1 MIYIVDFGSQTTH
14 LINRRIERMGVPTKI
29 LTPLKFDRTVS
40 KKKPLGII
48 LSGGPSSV
56 TQKNSPTINPKVFKM
71 NIPILGICYGLQLTT
86 KLLKGEVIS
95 SNIQEF
101 GPAQLN
107 ILKESKLFQSIPKE
121 SMVWM
126 SHGDRVERIP
136 EGFHI
141 VAKTKDLPI
150 VAISNESKKIYGI
163 QFHPEVSHTKYG
175 EEILKNFVE
184 ICGFGIKESKVD
196 IQSIVDKLQEEMPD
210 GNVICGVS
218 GGIDSTVAAILT
230 AKAIGKRLKPV
241 YIESGL
247 MRVGT
252 KDLVKDIFK
261 KHVGID
267 VKVVR
272 AKGRFL
278 KKLKSVTDPEQK
290 RTIIGNLYIKLFEEE
305 AKRIQDVKYL
315 VQGTIYS
322 DVIESKGSEHAD
334 KIKSHHNVGG
344 LPKNMNLKLVEPLR
358 EFYKD
363 EVRLLGQDLNLPK
376 EIVFSQPFPGPGQA
390 IRILGEITNER
401 LKKQQLADK
410 IVVEEF
416 KRFSWYEK
424 VFQCFPVMTGVN
436 STAVKGD
443 SRRYAEV
450 VAVRAYESK
459 DVMTS
464 SWAYLPKELLQS
476 ISSRI
481 VNEVPD
487 VSRVVYDITTKPPA
501 TMEWE

>member
-1 MIYIVDFGSQTTH
+1 
-14 LINRRIERMGVPTKI
+14 MGVPTKI
-29 LTPLKFDRTVS
+29 VTPSEFDKAIS
-40 KKKPLGII
+40 KNKPSGII

-56 TQKNSPTINPKVFKM
+56 TQENSPTTNPKIFEM
-71 NIPILGICYGLQLTT
+71 DIPILGICYGLQLTA

-107 ILKESKLFQSIPKE
+107 VLEESRLFEKIPKK

-126 SHGDRVERIP
+126 SHGDRVEKLP
-136 EGFHI
+136 KGFKVI
-141 VAKTKDLPI
+141 GKTKDVDI
-150 VAISNESKKIYGI
+150 AAISNESKNIFGI

-175 EEILKNFVE
+175 EEILENFVK
-184 ICGFGIKESKVD
+184 ICGLEVKESKVD
-196 IQSIVDKLQEEMPD
+196 IQNIVVKLEKEMSD
-210 GNVICGVS
+210 GNAICGVS
-218 GGIDSTVAAILT
+218 GGIDSTVAAVLA

-247 MRVGT
+247 MRIGT
-252 KDLVKDIFK
+252 KELVKDIFK

-267 VKVVR
+267 VKVIR

-278 KKLKSVTDPEQK
+278 KALKGVTDPEKK
-290 RTIIGNLYIKLFEEE
+290 RKIIGELYVKLFEEE
-305 AKRIQDVKYL
+305 SKRIQDVKYL
-315 VQGTIYS
+315 IQGTIYS

-344 LPKNMNLKLVEPLR
+344 LPKNMNLKVVEPLR

-376 EIVFSQPFPGPGQA
+376 EIVFTQPFPGPGQA
-390 IRILGEITNER
+390 IRILGEVTNSR
-401 LKKQQLADK
+401 LKKQQLADQ
-410 IVVEEF
+410 IVIDEF
-416 KRFSWYEK
+416 KRHGWYEK
-424 VFQCFPVMTGVN
+424 VFQCFPVLTGVK

-450 VAVRAYESK
+450 VAIRAYESK
-459 DVMTS
+459 DIMTS
-464 SWAYLPKELLQS
+464 SWPYLPKELLQS

>member
-1 MIYIVDFGSQTTH
+1 
-14 LINRRIERMGVPTKI
+14 MGVPTKI
-29 LTPLKFDRTVS
+29 VTPSEFDKAIS
-40 KKKPLGII
+40 KNKPSGII

-56 TQKNSPTINPKVFKM
+56 TQENSPTTNPKIFEM
-71 NIPILGICYGLQLTT
+71 DIPILGICYGLQLTA

-107 ILKESKLFQSIPKE
+107 VLEESRLFEKIPKK

-126 SHGDRVERIP
+126 SHGDRVEKLP
-136 EGFHI
+136 KGFKVI
-141 VAKTKDLPI
+141 GKTKDVDI
-150 VAISNESKKIYGI
+150 AAISNESKNIFGI

-175 EEILKNFVE
+175 EEILENFVK
-184 ICGFGIKESKVD
+184 ICGLEVKESKVD
-196 IQSIVDKLQEEMPD
+196 IQNIVVKLEKEMSD
-210 GNVICGVS
+210 GNAICGVS
-218 GGIDSTVAAILT
+218 GGIDSTVAAVLA

-247 MRVGT
+247 MRIGT
-252 KDLVKDIFK
+252 KELVKDIFK

-267 VKVVR
+267 VKVIR

-278 KKLKSVTDPEQK
+278 KALKGVTDPEKK
-290 RTIIGNLYIKLFEEE
+290 RKIIGELYVKLFEEE
-305 AKRIQDVKYL
+305 SKRIQDVKYL
-315 VQGTIYS
+315 IQGTIYS

-344 LPKNMNLKLVEPLR
+344 LPKNMNLKVVEPLR

-376 EIVFSQPFPGPGQA
+376 EIVFTQPFPGPGQA
-390 IRILGEITNER
+390 IRILGEVTNSR
-401 LKKQQLADK
+401 LKKQQLADQ
-410 IVVEEF
+410 IVIEEF
-416 KRFSWYEK
+416 KRYGWYEK
-424 VFQCFPVMTGVN
+424 VFQCFPVLTGVK

-450 VAVRAYESK
+450 VAIRAYESK
-459 DVMTS
+459 DIMTS
-464 SWAYLPKELLQS
+464 SWPYLPKELLQS

>member
-1 MIYIVDFGSQTTH
+1 
-14 LINRRIERMGVPTKI
+14 
-29 LTPLKFDRTVS
+29 
-40 KKKPLGII
+40 
-48 LSGGPSSV
+48 
-56 TQKNSPTINPKVFKM
+56 
-71 NIPILGICYGLQLTT
+71 
-86 KLLKGEVIS
+86 
-95 SNIQEF
+95 
-101 GPAQLN
+101 
-107 ILKESKLFQSIPKE
+107 
-121 SMVWM
+121 MVWM

-136 EGFHI
+136 KGFHI
-141 VAKTKDLPI
+141 VARTKDVPI
-150 VAISNESKKIYGI
+150 AAISNESKKIYGI

-175 EEILKNFVE
+175 EEILKNFIA
-184 ICGFGIKESKVD
+184 ICGFGAKESKVD
-196 IQSIVDKLQEEMPD
+196 IQSIVDKLQEEMLD
-210 GNVICGVS
+210 GNAICGVS
-218 GGIDSTVAAILT
+218 GGIDSTVAAILA
-230 AKAIGKRLKPV
+230 AKAIGRRLKPV

-261 KHVGID
+261 KHVGIN

-278 KKLKSVTDPEQK
+278 KKLKGVTDPEQK
-290 RTIIGNLYIKLFEEE
+290 RKIIGNLYVELFEEE

-315 VQGTIYS
+315 IQGTIYS
-322 DVIESKGSEHAD
+322 DVIESKGSKHAD

-344 LPKNMNLKLVEPLR
+344 LPKNMNLKVVEPLR

-410 IVVEEF
+410 IVIEEF
-416 KRFSWYEK
+416 KRFGWYEK
-424 VFQCFPVMTGVN
+424 VFQCFPVMTEVN

-450 VAVRAYESK
+450 VAIRAYESK

-464 SWAYLPKELLQS
+464 SWAYLSKELLQS

>member
-1 MIYIVDFGSQTTH
+1 
-14 LINRRIERMGVPTKI
+14 
-29 LTPLKFDRTVS
+29 
-40 KKKPLGII
+40 
-48 LSGGPSSV
+48 
-56 TQKNSPTINPKVFKM
+56 
-71 NIPILGICYGLQLTT
+71 
-86 KLLKGEVIS
+86 
-95 SNIQEF
+95 
-101 GPAQLN
+101 
-107 ILKESKLFQSIPKE
+107 
-121 SMVWM
+121 MVWM

-136 EGFHI
+136 KGFHI
-141 VAKTKDLPI
+141 VARTKDVPI
-150 VAISNESKKIYGI
+150 AAISNESKKIYGI

-175 EEILKNFVE
+175 EEILKNFIA
-184 ICGFGIKESKVD
+184 ICGFGAKESKVD
-196 IQSIVDKLQEEMPD
+196 IQSIVDKLQEEMLD
-210 GNVICGVS
+210 GNAICGVS
-218 GGIDSTVAAILT
+218 GGIDSTVAAILA
-230 AKAIGKRLKPV
+230 AKAIGRRLKPV

-261 KHVGID
+261 KHVGIN

-278 KKLKSVTDPEQK
+278 KKLKGVTDPEQK
-290 RTIIGNLYIKLFEEE
+290 RKIIGNLYVELFEEE

-315 VQGTIYS
+315 IQGTIYS
-322 DVIESKGSEHAD
+322 DVIESKGSKHAD

-344 LPKNMNLKLVEPLR
+344 LPKNMNLKVVEPLR

-410 IVVEEF
+410 IVIEEF
-416 KRFSWYEK
+416 KRFGWYEK

-443 SRRYAEV
+443 SRKYAEV
-450 VAVRAYESK
+450 VAIRAYESE

>member
-29 LTPLKFDRTVS
+29 LTPLKFNEAIF
-40 KKKPLGII
+40 KKKPSGII

-107 ILKESKLFQSIPKE
+107 ILKESKLFQGIPKK

-136 EGFHI
+136 KGFHI
-141 VAKTKDLPI
+141 VARTKDVPI
-150 VAISNESKKIYGI
+150 AAISNESKKIYGI

-175 EEILKNFVE
+175 EEILKNFIA
-184 ICGFGIKESKVD
+184 ICGFGAKESKVD
-196 IQSIVDKLQEEMPD
+196 IQSIVDKLQEEMLD
-210 GNVICGVS
+210 GNAICGVS
-218 GGIDSTVAAILT
+218 GGIDSTVAAILA
-230 AKAIGKRLKPV
+230 AKAIGRRLKPV

-261 KHVGID
+261 KHVGIN

-278 KKLKSVTDPEQK
+278 KKLKGVTDPEQK
-290 RTIIGNLYIKLFEEE
+290 RKIIGNLYVELFEEE

-315 VQGTIYS
+315 IQGTIYS
-322 DVIESKGSEHAD
+322 DVIESKGSKHAD

-344 LPKNMNLKLVEPLR
+344 LPKNMNLKVVEPLR

-410 IVVEEF
+410 IVIEEF
-416 KRFSWYEK
+416 KRFGWYEK
-424 VFQCFPVMTGVN
+424 VFQCFPVMTEVN

-450 VAVRAYESK
+450 VAIRAYESK

-464 SWAYLPKELLQS
+464 SWAYLSKELLQS